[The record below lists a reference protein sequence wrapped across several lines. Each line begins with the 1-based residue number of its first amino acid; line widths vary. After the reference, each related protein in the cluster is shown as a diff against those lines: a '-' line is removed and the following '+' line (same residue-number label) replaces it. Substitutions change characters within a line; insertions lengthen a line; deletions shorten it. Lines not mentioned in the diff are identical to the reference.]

1 MTESYIR
8 QLNSP
13 QSTERESARE
23 ALRALDEDAVDPLI
37 NAFYAG
43 VNEAHG
49 IAILELVGEIGGPD
63 ALTLLRNIG
72 YDPTTRPAWRE
83 AARRALLLNRDN
95 LSPAEVETLLSDD
108 TN

>member
-1 MTESYIR
+1 MTDSYIQ
-8 QLNSP
+8 QLISP
-13 QSTERESARE
+13 QPTEREAARE

-43 VNEAHG
+43 VNEALG

-72 YDPTTRPAWRE
+72 YDPTTRPAWHE

-95 LSPAEVETLLSDD
+95 LSPAEVESLLADN